1 MVILIVQRPG
11 ILGTIIA
18 VIIFEV
24 ERLQVISI
32 DTSLVCV
39 FKYFT
44 INEHIDV
51 WLWLVYV
58 TASRYV
64 LAHHYLPPQA
74 LLQLPLFFDV
84 QSPSEP
90 GHNFKKIFISVY
102 DNAFLATKFHCVTN
116 SG

>member
-11 ILGTIIA
+11 IVGNNSTQTWNLVTIIA

-51 WLWLVYV
+51 WLWRVDV
-58 TASRYV
+58 TASCYV
-64 LAHHYLPPQA
+64 SAHHYLPPQA

-90 GHNFKKIFISVY
+90 GHNFQKNLYVSV
-102 DNAFLATKFHCVTN
+102 
-116 SG
+116 